1 VRGVLIVALALALA
15 LTAGCA
21 SVSYLGQAAWG
32 QARVLAARRPLERV
46 IADPRTDPGLRTRL
60 ELVRDLRVF
69 AATDLAM
76 RDASGFEDYAALRR
90 DFAVWNV
97 VATPEFSL
105 RPLSWCFPVAGCV
118 AYRGYFGR
126 AAAQRQAAALARQ
139 GLDTH
144 VYGVAAY
151 STLGWFDDPVLDTWV
166 GRRESGLAALIFH
179 ELAHQLVYAPDDTA
193 FSESFARVAE
203 REGVR
208 RWFARSGREA
218 EMDAYLR
225 EQAVTAQF
233 NALLAT
239 ARTRLEALYVQP
251 LAATQMRARKAAL
264 FTALR
269 GDYERLSRT
278 WPAGLRFDAWMGAPL
293 NNARLASVASYERW
307 APALTQL
314 LTEQG
319 GDLESF
325 YAAARALAELAPQA
339 RQARLLA
346 LERAATMAPPSAPGG
361 AEQETS
367 G

>member
-1 VRGVLIVALALALA
+1 MRGVLSVALALVLA
-15 LTAGCA
+15 LVAGCA
-21 SVSYLGQAAWG
+21 SVSYLWQAAWG
-32 QARVLAARRPLERV
+32 QARVVAASEPLERV
-46 IADPRTDPGLRTRL
+46 IDDPHTEPALRARL
-60 ELVRDLRVF
+60 VLVREARVF
-69 AATDLAM
+69 AVTDLAM
-76 RDASGFEDYAALRR
+76 RDAAGFEDYAALRR

-118 AYRGYFGR
+118 AYRGYFGH
-126 AAAQRQAAALARQ
+126 AAAQRQATALARQ

-166 GRRESGLAALIFH
+166 GRRESALVALIVH
-179 ELAHQLVYAPDDTA
+179 ELAHQMVYAPDDTA
-193 FSESFARVAE
+193 FSESFARVVE

-208 RWFARSGREA
+208 RWFARSGRDA
-218 EMDAYLR
+218 EMDAWLR
-225 EQAVTAQF
+225 EESVTAQF

-251 LAATQMRARKAAL
+251 LAATEMRARKAVL
-264 FTALR
+264 FTGLR
-269 GDYERLSRT
+269 ADYERLSHT
-278 WPAGLRFDAWMGAPL
+278 WPEGLRFDAWMAAPL

-314 LTEQG
+314 LAEQG
-319 GDLESF
+319 GELESF
-325 YAAARALAELAPQA
+325 YAAARALAALAPPA
-339 RQARLLA
+339 REARLLA